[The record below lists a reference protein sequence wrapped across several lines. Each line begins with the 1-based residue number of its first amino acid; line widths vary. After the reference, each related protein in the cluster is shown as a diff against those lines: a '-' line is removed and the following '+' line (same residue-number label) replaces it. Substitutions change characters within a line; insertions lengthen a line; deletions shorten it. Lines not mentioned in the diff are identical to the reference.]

1 MNHKNI
7 RKKLLLYLEGEL
19 PEKEKHAIESHLK
32 SCEKCSKDFELLSD
46 TWVLQHAVNRVSPP
60 ESIWDKISERLDEK
74 SKTKYLYYRITSLIN
89 QIEQPAFI
97 MALIIAALFIGIR
110 IGSSLIKEK
119 PSKQQNY
126 ITTAQMDNEFGL
138 NNFQLLSSGY
148 LDGKMAELMEYAKK

>member
-32 SCEKCSKDFELLSD
+32 SCKKCSKDFELLSNA
-46 TWVLQHAVNRVSPP
+46 WVLQHSVNRVSVPA
-60 ESIWDKISERLDEK
+60 SLWDKISERLDEK

-110 IGSSLIKEK
+110 IGSSLIKQK

-138 NNFQLLSSGY
+138 NNFQLLSSGS
-148 LDGKMAELMEYAKK
+148 LGSKMAELMEYAKK